1 MYDIECPELTKYVMN
16 RKQVLNDVMNY
27 YNVKRDQA
35 KQLFIIL
42 LYGGSFRSWK
52 NEHKIKQTILPSIA
66 QMKKGFSTIKDMIIH
81 NNQHMRTIIKNKL
94 IELNENDSDHKVDNA
109 TVAYYMQEIENR
121 ILEQVYLYCVDKNVI
136 KDKICSLC
144 YDGIM
149 ILNENYYP
157 ELRNKTN

>member
-52 NEHKIKQTILPSIA
+52 NEHKIKTILPSIA
-66 QMKKGFSTIKDMIIH
+66 QMKKEFSSIKDKIIH
-81 NNQHMRTIIKNKL
+81 NNQHIRTIIKH
-94 IELNENDSDHKVDNA
+94 ID
-109 TVAYYMQEIENR
+109 
-121 ILEQVYLYCVDKNVI
+121 
-136 KDKICSLC
+136 
-144 YDGIM
+144 
-149 ILNENYYP
+149 
-157 ELRNKTN
+157 